1 MGAKNVSLELID
13 TKVDALRERSD
24 EADKVT
30 HRKLD
35 AICDELSTLNG
46 YVRDN
51 DRRITRV
58 EERVTL
64 FAGVQTGL
72 TVVLSSLAAWIGV
85 QN

>member
-1 MGAKNVSLELID
+1 MGDGTVSLELLD
-13 TKVDALRERSD
+13 NKLDALRERSD

-35 AICDELSTLNG
+35 AICDELSALNG

-58 EERVTL
+58 EERQKL
-64 FAGVQTGL
+64 IAGLQVGL
-72 TVVLSSLAAWIGV
+72 TAVASTIAAFLGI
-85 QN
+85 QS